1 MTMLKNSLRGVAL
14 GALLAVSTV
23 ALPSLATAQSVFT
36 APERLQEGS
45 VSFASAERGAPVL
58 AGGNTAVLV
67 TSKERPLPAVTLGEV
82 LATSDVP
89 GGVVNV
95 LTGDAAEIGPW
106 LAEHADVDAI
116 DLCGAPPGRL
126 LVKTS

>member
-1 MTMLKNSLRGVAL
+1 NSLRGVAL

-58 AGGNTAVLV
+58 AGGQVVATGRGF
-67 TSKERPLPAVTLGEV
+67 RPGQAVTLLHGQTP
-82 LATSDVP
+82 LS
-89 GGVVNV
+89 
-95 LTGDAAEIGPW
+95 TGA
-106 LAEHADVDAI
+106 
-116 DLCGAPPGRL
+116 
-126 LVKTS
+126 